1 MINYLSILLETTP
14 VVTDSLANKPNGIGD
29 ANSLSI
35 LDLVV
40 KGGPIMLPLLILFL
54 GALYLFIERYLNI
67 RRASRPDK
75 TFMNQIQTLVES
87 GRVEDARMLCK
98 EKDTPT
104 SRVLEK
110 GLRKLGRPIDD
121 IEKALESAGKL
132 EVYKL
137 ENNLTIL
144 SSIAAIAPMFGFVGT
159 IYGVIIIFHD
169 IQAANNIEIGI
180 VAGGLYKKMIT
191 SASGLIVG
199 IIAYIFYHYL
209 LLKIDKE
216 IYKME
221 ANAIEFLDLLQEPTE

>member
-1 MINYLSILLETTP
+1 MS
-14 VVTDSLANKPNGIGD
+14 
-29 ANSLSI
+29 
-35 LDLVV
+35 
-40 KGGPIMLPLLILFL
+40 
-54 GALYLFIERYLNI
+54 
-67 RRASRPDK
+67 
-75 TFMNQIQTLVES
+75 
-87 GRVEDARMLCK
+87 
-98 EKDTPT
+98 
-104 SRVLEK
+104 
-110 GLRKLGRPIDD
+110 
-121 IEKALESAGKL
+121 
-132 EVYKL
+132 YKL